1 MVSTDIKKL
10 TEGIRV
16 RDLHLTILDSVE
28 KANLNAQN
36 HNDFFA
42 EITKQLQRVIG
53 SQFCYVVFPD
63 KQLILSDTD
72 FSDKELLIQI
82 ANDAIK
88 APKPIFINNT
98 STHKR
103 LRKLK
108 IKALLAFAVP
118 KEKYVFILT
127 NKARGFDNLD
137 CFLLSLAVK
146 SIKNLSPVMSLK
158 EDLNLKQKEIETINN
173 INTIKSTIKDVNVLV
188 ETILNEMLL
197 IIPAEAAFFLMYD
210 KEKQE
215 TSLKVAGKHSQSP
228 FIRNN
233 TQVINRIA
241 TQTLNRG
248 ELTKFTN
255 LNQDIKSAIC
265 VPVLLMEGSLGAF
278 CVLNSKNK
286 EGFTKVDT
294 IVLSTIGKHT
304 GYAISEDIE
313 KAEIKRVFQRY
324 VAPEVIET
332 MLQDKDKNFLKTD
345 KKEITILFSDLRGF
359 TSLSEKFPAEKVV
372 QMLNEYLETMSQI
385 ILQHKGTIDK
395 FMGDGI
401 MAVFGAPIYYE
412 SHALRAIK
420 VASDMQK
427 AQERLSQKWLKQ
439 GIKIGLGIGISTG
452 DVVVGNIGS
461 QQRTDYTAIGDAVN
475 VASRLCSLA
484 KDGQTLV
491 SERTYNDTRKVVAFS
506 KATPLKLKGKSKPLA
521 VYIVKGLKQG
531 A

>member
-313 KAEIKRVFQRY
+313 KAEIKRMFQRY

-359 TSLSEKFPAEKVV
+359 TSLSEKFHEISC
-372 QMLNEYLETMSQI
+372 LS
-385 ILQHKGTIDK
+385 
-395 FMGDGI
+395 
-401 MAVFGAPIYYE
+401 AVTFA
-412 SHALRAIK
+412 
-420 VASDMQK
+420 
-427 AQERLSQKWLKQ
+427 
-439 GIKIGLGIGISTG
+439 
-452 DVVVGNIGS
+452 
-461 QQRTDYTAIGDAVN
+461 
-475 VASRLCSLA
+475 
-484 KDGQTLV
+484 
-491 SERTYNDTRKVVAFS
+491 
-506 KATPLKLKGKSKPLA
+506 
-521 VYIVKGLKQG
+521 
-531 A
+531 